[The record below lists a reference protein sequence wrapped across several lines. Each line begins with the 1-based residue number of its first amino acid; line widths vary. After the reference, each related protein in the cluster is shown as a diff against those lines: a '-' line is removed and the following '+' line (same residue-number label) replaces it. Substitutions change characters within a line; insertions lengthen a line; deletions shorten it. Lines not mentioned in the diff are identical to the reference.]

1 MIVFRSLPNHF
12 TNTETVIA
20 LIDAH
25 GEPLSQSD
33 LDKCNRLSRNALD
46 QLKHAHSSVIDF
58 WNCAVDVEA
67 KAAQAIKTADGMHS
81 VVQKQVR
88 NLLQGQM
95 RQIGGLLD
103 SKLDQLDGLECSV
116 SQWCMTLMFITHIV
130 L

>member
-1 MIVFRSLPNHF
+1 
-12 TNTETVIA
+12 
-20 LIDAH
+20 
-25 GEPLSQSD
+25 
-33 LDKCNRLSRNALD
+33 
-46 QLKHAHSSVIDF
+46 
-58 WNCAVDVEA
+58 VEA

-95 RQIGGLLD
+95 RQIGWLLD